1 MHKLE
6 ILDPNVDVN
15 SMQPNMCEHSEFILT
30 QGNVRNDLSSC
41 VICLH
46 APYIVCHV
54 KRFRLN
60 NDKSQQEFAEWQQ
73 QRMQAAENK
82 SKAEALGMTIREYIE
97 DVTNQVYD
105 KELDEPR
112 LIAKVPGMNVYL
124 EMYGFMFNEI
134 SMDDDKVK
142 FKAFEAE
149 LLSAIKDDMINASV
163 WYRTQKEKREIRECG
178 STFED
183 EQLMDSWVEQLNEA
197 EYFKRPPYCGI
208 GFQDIDE
215 SRRAPFVPRHKF
227 NDDESAEYKK
237 LKEDLYPEMSLA
249 EIRIMAV
256 NNVAVRKN
264 K

>member
-6 ILDPNVDVN
+6 ILDPNVDVT

-46 APYIVCHV
+46 SPYIVCHI

-60 NDKSQQEFAEWQQ
+60 SDKYKQEFAAWQQ
-73 QRMQAAENK
+73 QRLQAAENK
-82 SKAEALGMTIREYIE
+82 SKADALNMTVREYIE

-134 SMDDDKVK
+134 NMDDDKVK
-142 FKAFEAE
+142 LKAFEAE
-149 LLSAIKDDMINASV
+149 LLSAIKDDMVKASV

-178 STFED
+178 STLED
-183 EQLMDSWVEQLNEA
+183 DQLLDSWVEQLNET
-197 EYFKRPPYCGI
+197 EHFKRPPYCGI
-208 GFQDIDE
+208 GFQDVDE
-215 SRRAPFVPRHKF
+215 SRRAPLAPRHTF
-227 NDDESAEYKK
+227 SEEEAAEYKK
-237 LKEDLYPEMSLA
+237 LKEVLYPELSLA
-249 EIRIMAV
+249 EIRIIAV
-256 NNVAVRKN
+256 NNVAVRK
-264 K
+264 KK